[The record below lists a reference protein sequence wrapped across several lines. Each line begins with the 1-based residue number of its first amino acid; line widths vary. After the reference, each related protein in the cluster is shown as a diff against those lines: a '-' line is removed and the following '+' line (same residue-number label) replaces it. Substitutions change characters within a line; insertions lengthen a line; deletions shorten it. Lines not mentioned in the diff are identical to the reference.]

1 MKSLLIS
8 LLIDSITARGGG
20 VSRTSGGAASS
31 PADDQDSTTARI
43 SNYYQSNPA
52 YASYGI
58 SRWYDETKVTEATSN
73 VSPYVTIFGG
83 EVTYKNTITLEE
95 STMKE
100 DGNIWIGIIL
110 IVVFIIAVFIMMCFI
125 NQFQW
130 LMGCCYSK

>member
-8 LLIDSITARGGG
+8 LLLDSIAARGGG
-20 VSRTSGGAASS
+20 VSRQSAASS
-31 PADDQDSTTARI
+31 PADDQDLTTARI

-52 YASYGI
+52 YASYGL
-58 SRWYDETKVTEATSN
+58 SRWYNKEKVTEATSN

-95 STMKE
+95 STVNE
-100 DGNIWIGIIL
+100 DVNIWIGIIL